1 MKYGWVIYNKDFESD
16 KKFRE
21 HVDWFVDTAQHF
33 SVLLEAKSNTDILF
47 TLSDSVELKQTLV
60 KKPEFVLFFDKDVRL
75 AQLLEAI
82 GIKVFNNSKAI
93 EICDDK
99 TLTQIVLSKNGIKTP
114 KTIICP
120 KSFFGFKQENLL
132 FLDEVC
138 LHLSF
143 PLILKES
150 LGSFGNE
157 VYFVHNKDELLNKV
171 LELTNK
177 SILFQEY
184 IQESHGRDIR
194 MYIVG
199 GEFVGAVMRSNT
211 KDFRANAANGGVM
224 STYIPTEQEIE
235 IAKKAC
241 LSIGL
246 DFAGVDILFAK
257 EGPIIC
263 EVNSNAHMKNFYNTT
278 GIDVVKKIFEHIA
291 KNI

>member
-1 MKYGWVIYNKDFESD
+1 MKYGWIIYNKDFENN

-21 HVDWFVDTAQHF
+21 HVDWFVDTAKHF
-33 SVLLEAKSNTDILF
+33 SIILEAKSNTDILF
-47 TLSDSVELKQTLV
+47 TLSDSVESKQTLV
-60 KKPEFVLFFDKDVRL
+60 KKPKFVLFFDKDIRL

-114 KTIICP
+114 KTIVCP
-120 KSFFGFKQENLL
+120 KSFFGFKQEDLS
-132 FLDEVC
+132 FLDEIS
-138 LHLSF
+138 LQLSL
-143 PLILKES
+143 PLILKEG

-157 VYFVHNKDELLNKV
+157 VYLINDNNELLNKV

-184 IQESHGRDIR
+184 IKESCGRDIR

-211 KDFRANAANGGVM
+211 KDFRANASNGGVM
-224 STYIPTEQEIE
+224 YTYIPNEQEIE

-246 DFAGVDILFAK
+246 DFAGVDILFGK

-263 EVNSNAHMKNFYNTT
+263 EVNSNAHMKNFYNVT
-278 GIDVVKKIFEHIA
+278 GVDVVKKIFEYIT

>member
-1 MKYGWVIYNKDFESD
+1 MKYGWIIYNKDFENN

-21 HVDWFVDTAQHF
+21 HVDWFVDTAKI
-33 SVLLEAKSNTDILF
+33 SSIILEAKSNTDILF
-47 TLSDSVELKQTLV
+47 TLSDSIESKQTSV
-60 KKPEFVLFFDKDVRL
+60 KKPDFVLFFDKDIRL
-75 AQLLEAI
+75 AQLLEDV
-82 GIKVFNNSKAI
+82 GIKVFNSSKAI

-99 TLTQIVLSKNGIKTP
+99 ALTHIVLSKNDIKTP

-120 KSFFGFKQENLL
+120 KTFFGFKQEDLS
-132 FLDEVC
+132 FLDEVS
-138 LHLSF
+138 LSLSF

-157 VYFVHNKDELLNKV
+157 VYLVNNKKELLSKV
-171 LELTNK
+171 LELGNK
-177 SILFQEY
+177 SILFQKY
-184 IQESHGRDIR
+184 IKESYGRDIR

-199 GEFVGAVMRSNT
+199 GEFIGAVMRSNT
-211 KDFRANAANGGVM
+211 KDFRANASNGGVM
-224 STYIPTEQEIE
+224 SIYTPTEQEIE

-246 DFAGVDILFAK
+246 DFAGVDILFGK

-263 EVNSNAHMKNFYNTT
+263 EVNSNAHMKNFCNVT
-278 GIDVVKKIFEHIA
+278 GVDVVKKILEHIT